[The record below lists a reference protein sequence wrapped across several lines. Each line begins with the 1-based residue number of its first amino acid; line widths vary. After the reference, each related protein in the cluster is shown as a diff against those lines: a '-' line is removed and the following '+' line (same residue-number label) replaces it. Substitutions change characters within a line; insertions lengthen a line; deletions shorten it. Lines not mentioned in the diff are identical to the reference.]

1 MISIRRRLLV
11 YLLALFASAWAL
23 LAILS
28 YSSAQHEIEELFDAE
43 LAQQAR
49 VLLGITLNE
58 RRVNGRPNGIRA
70 EVIGTRAGHDYE
82 EKVAFQIWTGER
94 LIRRSQNAPEDTL
107 TVADGYSERTIDG
120 HRWRVFGLYDK
131 KNQIRVLVGQRIE
144 VRDELIGYIILDL
157 LWPLL
162 LVAPLIAV
170 FVWSGVGGG
179 LAPLKRLA
187 SEILR
192 RSPQQLEP
200 VNIENTP
207 PEVQPIVDSLNRLL
221 TQLDSALEAERL
233 FTSNAAHELRTP
245 LAALKTQAQVA
256 LRATDSDIRAQ
267 ALHQTLAGVDRASH
281 LVGQLLTLARLD
293 PDAAMASYTAIDL
306 AHSARAVVAELA
318 PQAID
323 KGMEMAFQDVGVSS
337 RIRGDSAAIAILL
350 RNLVDNAIR
359 YTPAGGRVEVT
370 VHEVPDQIVV
380 VVTDSGSGIPEA
392 ERQNVLGRF
401 YRLPGSP
408 GTGCGLGLSIVQR
421 IAELHRARLELVT
434 APDGHGLQVMV
445 RFPLPAAKT

>member
-11 YLLALFASAWAL
+11 YLLAVFASAWAL

-28 YSSAQHEIEELFDAE
+28 YSSAEHEIEELFDAE

-58 RRVNGRPNGIRA
+58 RRQPVRPGSAHA

-82 EKVAFQIWTGER
+82 EKIAFQIWVGQR
-94 LIRRSQNAPEDTL
+94 LIRRSQNAPRDAL
-107 TVADGYSERTIDG
+107 TAAAGYSERTIAG

-131 KNQIRVLVGQRIE
+131 VNDIRVLVGQRID
-144 VRDELIGYIILDL
+144 VRDELIDYIIQDL

-162 LVAPLIAV
+162 LVVPLIAIL
-170 FVWSGVGGG
+170 VWSSVGVG
-179 LAPLKRLA
+179 LAPLRRLA
-187 SEILR
+187 NEILR

-200 VNIENTP
+200 VSIENTP
-207 PEVQPIVDSLNRLL
+207 KEVQPIVDSLNRLL
-221 TQLDSALEAERL
+221 TQLDSAFDAERR

-256 LRATDSDIRAQ
+256 LRATDSEVRTQ

-306 AHSARAVVAELA
+306 AHTARAVVADLA
-318 PQAID
+318 HQAID
-323 KGMEMAFQDVGVSS
+323 KGVEIAFQGHDVPS
-337 RIRGDSAAIAILL
+337 RIHGDSAAIAILL

-359 YTPAGGRVEVT
+359 YTPAGGRVEVAA
-370 VHEVPDQIVV
+370 HEAPDQVV
-380 VVTDSGSGIPEA
+380 VTVTDSGPGIPES
-392 ERQNVLGRF
+392 ERRNVLDRF
-401 YRLPGSP
+401 YRIPGSP

-445 RFPLPAAKT
+445 RFPVEPKV